1 MSKTYRDKDLWMWEN
16 GKGEKPKWASND
28 MKGWRRYKKELKL
41 KKMKAKIFNIEDYEN
56 ES

>member
-1 MSKTYRDKDLWMWEN
+1 MGKTYRDKDLWMWEN